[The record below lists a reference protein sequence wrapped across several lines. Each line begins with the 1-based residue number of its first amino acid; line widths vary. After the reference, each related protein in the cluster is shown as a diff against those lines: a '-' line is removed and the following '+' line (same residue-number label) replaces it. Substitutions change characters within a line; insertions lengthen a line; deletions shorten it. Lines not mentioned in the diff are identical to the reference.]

1 MFCIAAMSPA
11 CAVVSG
17 ELPAAAVDSLIRVEV
32 TIPGEGVELAGML
45 LRPARPGPHPAIVM
59 LPGSGDHSRE
69 FAMETAQHL
78 ARRGLIVLAYDKRGT
93 GRLSGSW
100 MRASLDDLAADASAA
115 LSFVREQ
122 GGVMEERIGVWG
134 PSQGSWVA
142 TRLVERGA
150 RIGFLIS
157 VSGGGVGPEDAER
170 YAYGRE
176 LAHAGATAADVSR
189 AERLLDRYFAYLRTG
204 KGYGSLSKAIER
216 VRDEP
221 WYAALSL
228 DRVVPSPEGRAYW
241 EWVATFDP
249 APGIEAMQCPVLL
262 LFGSA
267 DARQPTDLAV
277 ARWREALA
285 RAGNEQVDVRVFA
298 EANHFLQPQGGVAH
312 GHGAQT
318 TALPGEV
325 LDVIDRWLADH
336 VTR

>member
-1 MFCIAAMSPA
+1 
-11 CAVVSG
+11 
-17 ELPAAAVDSLIRVEV
+17 
-32 TIPGEGVELAGML
+32 
-45 LRPARPGPHPAIVM
+45 
-59 LPGSGDHSRE
+59 
-69 FAMETAQHL
+69 
-78 ARRGLIVLAYDKRGT
+78 
-93 GRLSGSW
+93 
-100 MRASLDDLAADASAA
+100 
-115 LSFVREQ
+115 
-122 GGVMEERIGVWG
+122 
-134 PSQGSWVA
+134 
-142 TRLVERGA
+142 
-150 RIGFLIS
+150 
-157 VSGGGVGPEDAER
+157 
-170 YAYGRE
+170 
-176 LAHAGATAADVSR
+176 
-189 AERLLDRYFAYLRTG
+189 
-204 KGYGSLSKAIER
+204 

-285 RAGNEQVDVRVFA
+285 RAGNEQVDVRVLA